1 MSILQRN
8 LLNINIL
15 NTKSKVSSNNIF
27 GSKQPVISFNKDIKS
42 IDMRKYL
49 FINKL
54 NSVRS
59 DLAKRIKQDQ
69 RRLATQQIDL
79 DKEFEIKYILN
90 QSNEQQKL
98 DDILLNT
105 IGKTVPVLSCVR
117 LKTIGNEGLQYFVS
131 DDYNGNHEVVLIDLY
146 HLFMPSADR
155 SIGEKRANPRKK
167 YNEHKNDAYCLSKII
182 IDTQN

>member
-15 NTKSKVSSNNIF
+15 NAKSKVSSNNIF
-27 GSKQPVISFNKDIKS
+27 GSKQPVINFNKDIKS
-42 IDMRKYL
+42 IDIGKYF

-54 NSVRS
+54 SSIRS

-69 RRLATQQIDL
+69 RKFAAQQIDF
-79 DKEFEIKYILN
+79 DKEFEIKYILS
-90 QSNEQQKL
+90 QTNEQQKL

-105 IGKTVPVLSCVR
+105 IGKTVSVLSCVR

-131 DDYNGNHEVVLIDLY
+131 DDYNGNLEVILIDLY
-146 HLFMPSADR
+146 HLFIPSPDK
-155 SIGEKRANPRKK
+155 SIGERRANPRKK
-167 YNEHKNDAYCLSKII
+167 YNEHKNDIHCLSEII